1 LFLVQEN
8 VALIR
13 EINDLR
19 REIKIL
25 KHAGMKPGAGIGA
38 AWGGSKAPRRSTK
51 EAKETLPPPPGSV
64 LMLWHV
70 HALHVMAK

>member
-1 LFLVQEN
+1 

-19 REIKIL
+19 REIKNL
-25 KHAGMKPGAGIGA
+25 KHAVLKPGAGIGA

-64 LMLWHV
+64 LMPWHV
-70 HALHVMAK
+70 HASHAVATE